1 MPTIVVFLL
10 GTYSAQS
17 FLPKIIILK
26 KKKITAESNTQVTSL
41 PAQDLLSNQYSQGLV
56 TPNLNRFW
64 PRNDNKKHHSSS
76 RTNPTGSTT
85 PPLIESQLKRPV
97 HLMSNV

>member
-1 MPTIVVFLL
+1 MPIIVVFLL

-17 FLPKIIILK
+17 FLPKINIFL
-26 KKKITAESNTQVTSL
+26 KKITAESNTQVTSL

-85 PPLIESQLKRPV
+85 PPLIESRFKRPV